1 MSSPT
6 GRALSGPF
14 RALLRRELP
23 AWDPC
28 VLPPDAWLRIERM
41 ADPCQI
47 DARLLLQHP
56 DYALR
61 PGEPRNREANHRNN
75 LEAVTVCAFLGN
87 VQEERAS

>member
-1 MSSPT
+1 
-6 GRALSGPF
+6 
-14 RALLRRELP
+14 
-23 AWDPC
+23 
-28 VLPPDAWLRIERM
+28 M

-87 VQEERAS
+87 VREERAS